1 MAIVMA
7 WEPRHPGPD
16 RDALPCPQGPG
27 PGGSTRW
34 HSQHAVWGSMEL
46 SHASRD
52 VYTLGPQNP
61 AGVLPAAQCHCLRK
75 DVPSL
80 QPGEQS
86 MGCIYPW
93 SVHGLHTCVQQPW
106 HCPQPVPTSLRLSS
120 ASSVPLGHGLPQP
133 PSQVARLV
141 LG

>member
-34 HSQHAVWGSMEL
+34 HSQHAVWGGTEP

-61 AGVLPAAQCHCLRK
+61 AGVLPAAQRHCLRK
-75 DVPSL
+75 DVPPGSL
-80 QPGEQS
+80 ESRAWAALILGQCAACTHVRSSPGTAPS
-86 MGCIYPW
+86 PA
-93 SVHGLHTCVQQPW
+93 P
-106 HCPQPVPTSLRLSS
+106 
-120 ASSVPLGHGLPQP
+120 PL
-133 PSQVARLV
+133 
-141 LG
+141 

>member
-27 PGGSTRW
+27 PRGSTRW
-34 HSQHAVWGSMEL
+34 HSQHAVWGSVEP

-61 AGVLPAAQCHCLRK
+61 AGILPAAQCHCLRK
-75 DVPSL
+75 DVPL
-80 QPGEQS
+80 QPGEQNI
-86 MGCIYPW
+86 GCIYPC
-93 SVHGLHTCVQQPW
+93 SVHGLHTCAAALALPPARPHLFQAFFSLFCPSRPW
-106 HCPQPVPTSLRLSS
+106 P
-120 ASSVPLGHGLPQP
+120 PQP
-133 PSQVARLV
+133 PAQVARLV